1 MKKYIGVVSIL
12 FIAVL
17 GLSACGSNNESS
29 EKKEQPAVTK
39 KEKDSILP
47 IGNEY
52 VYQNKFDYLKLT
64 ILSDNEWSIQT
75 DEMHVPEKFTVKD
88 MKQDKEGYKLL
99 EMTANKEINGYGI
112 LSIPEGKP
120 RYYYLVDKGERIGF
134 DQKVTDE
141 SKDIENSADLR
152 GFLIKQ

>member
-29 EKKEQPAVTK
+29 EKKEQSAITK
-39 KEKDSILP
+39 KEKNSILP

-52 VYQNKFDYLKLT
+52 VYQDKSDYVKLT

-99 EMTANKEINGYGI
+99 EMTANKEINGHVI
-112 LSIPEGKP
+112 LSILEDNPM
-120 RYYYLVDKGERIGF
+120 YYYLVNENDKIGF
-134 DQKVTDE
+134 DIKVNE
-141 SKDIENSADLR
+141 NNKDIKNRADLR

>member
-52 VYQNKFDYLKLT
+52 VYQDKSDYVKLT

-99 EMTANKEINGYGI
+99 EMTANKEINGHGI

-120 RYYYLVDKGERIGF
+120 RYYYLVNENDKIGF
-134 DQKVTDE
+134 DIKVNE
-141 SKDIENSADLR
+141 NNKDIKNRADLR